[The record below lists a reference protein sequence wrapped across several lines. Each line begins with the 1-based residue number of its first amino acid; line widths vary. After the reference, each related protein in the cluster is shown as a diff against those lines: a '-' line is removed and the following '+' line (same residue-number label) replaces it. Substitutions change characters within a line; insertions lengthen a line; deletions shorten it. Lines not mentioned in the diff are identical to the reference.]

1 MAGDVGTKNELE
13 PERVA
18 ELHERGEVQL
28 VDVREGY
35 EHEAGRIAGDRH
47 IELAELS
54 NAAGSLDRDRPIVFY
69 CRSGA
74 RSGMAAEAFRA
85 SGFDARNLTG
95 GLIAWTERQL
105 PLEPE
110 GGEVAME

>member
-1 MAGDVGTKNELE
+1 MSDVHAANELE

-18 ELHERGEVQL
+18 ELHDRGDVQL
-28 VDVREGY
+28 IDVREGY

-47 IELAELS
+47 IELSELS
-54 NAAGSLDRDRPIVFY
+54 GAAGSLERDRAIVFY

-85 SGFDARNLTG
+85 SGFDARNLSG
-95 GLIAWTERQL
+95 GLLAWTERRL
-105 PLEPE
+105 PLEPT
-110 GGEVAME
+110 GGTVAMH

>member
-1 MAGDVGTKNELE
+1 MSVEENELE

-18 ELHERGEVQL
+18 ELHDRGEVQL

-47 IELAELS
+47 IELSELS
-54 NAAGSLDRDRPIVFY
+54 NQAGSLDRDRPIVFY

-95 GLIAWTERQL
+95 GLIAWIERRL
-105 PLEPE
+105 PLDPE
-110 GGEVAME
+110 DGEVAME

>member
-1 MAGDVGTKNELE
+1 MAAHDANELE

-18 ELHERGEVQL
+18 ELHDRGEVQL
-28 VDVREGY
+28 IDVREGY

-47 IELAELS
+47 IELSELS
-54 NAAGSLDRDRPIVFY
+54 GAAGSLERDRAIVFY

-74 RSGMAAEAFRA
+74 RSGLAAEAFRA
-85 SGFDARNLTG
+85 SGFDARNLSG
-95 GLIAWTERQL
+95 GLLAWTERRL

-110 GGEVAME
+110 DGTVAMH

>member
-1 MAGDVGTKNELE
+1 MAVDENDLE

-18 ELHERGEVQL
+18 ELHGRGELQL

-35 EHEAGRIAGDRH
+35 EHDAGRIAGDRH
-47 IELAELS
+47 IELSELS
-54 NAAGSLDRDRPIVFY
+54 DAAGSLDRDRPIVFY

-85 SGFDARNLTG
+85 SGFDARNLSG
-95 GLIAWTERQL
+95 GLIAWTERRL

-110 GGEVAME
+110 DGTVAMD